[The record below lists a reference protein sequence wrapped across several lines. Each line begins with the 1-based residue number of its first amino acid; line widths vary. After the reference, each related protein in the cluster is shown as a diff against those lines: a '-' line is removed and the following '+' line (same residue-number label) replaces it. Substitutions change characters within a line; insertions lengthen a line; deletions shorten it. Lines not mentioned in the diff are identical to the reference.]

1 MSRSCFRAPIALLTL
16 LLVGGGRLAAQS
28 QEPPSYEQLQALS
41 NVLNYLRLNYLEPV
55 SYTELVRAAIDGML
69 RSLDPHSYFLV
80 RADFERRGA
89 LERGELAS
97 TGLYLEMV
105 DGRPTVL
112 AVAEGSS
119 AARARIQPGDRILTI
134 DDTTIAGI
142 DAERLALK
150 LAGERGSR
158 VRLRLA
164 RGPIIEPDTFR
175 VALRREIRRELAVAA
190 TGMVDETT
198 GYLRLASFT
207 LTTGD
212 EVERALR
219 DLRGRGMRRL
229 VLDLRGNPGGLI
241 NAAVDVAGLFLPRG
255 TAVFQE
261 RGRRTQSDVD
271 HTTRRDG
278 AWRDL
283 PLILLL
289 DGRSA
294 SASEALAGSLQ
305 DHDRALIVGRRS
317 FGKALIQRPFVLQT
331 GDVVFLTVGRV
342 LTPRGRF
349 IQRPYAKIERGQY
362 YATGGTDQSGDTLAT
377 VTSAGGRV
385 LRAGGGIAP
394 DLEVPGPPSPPAWWS
409 VASDSAFD
417 TAVSDSVAQLLPA
430 TPAARTRWAADTA
443 AWRQTLLPPFL
454 ARTRATFGVAAIP
467 SVDQELYMAQLLASR
482 VAYVRWGQEGGVAFA
497 FQNDHDLQTAL
508 RAFPDLSRLLAPA
521 RP

>member
-1 MSRSCFRAPIALLTL
+1 MPRSFAHLPVVLLALFLG
-16 LLVGGGRLAAQS
+16 GGGRLAAQS
-28 QEPPSYEQLQALS
+28 RDAPPYEQLQPLS
-41 NVLNYLRLNYLEPV
+41 NVLNHLRLNYLEPV

-89 LERGELAS
+89 IERGELAS
-97 TGLYLEMV
+97 TGLHLEMV

-119 AARARIQPGDRILTI
+119 AARARIQPGDRILSI
-134 DDTTIAGI
+134 DDTTVAGI
-142 DAERLALK
+142 DAERIELK

-158 VRLRLA
+158 VRLQLA
-164 RGPIIEPDTFR
+164 RGPVIEPDTFR
-175 VALRREIRRELAVAA
+175 VSLRREVRPEPAVSA
-190 TGMVDETT
+190 TGMVDATT
-198 GYLRLASFT
+198 GYIRLASFT
-207 LTTGD
+207 PSSGD

-219 DLRGRGMRRL
+219 DLRARGMRRL

-241 NAAVDVAGLFLPRG
+241 LAAVDVGGLFFPRG
-255 TAVFQE
+255 TLIFRE
-261 RGRRTQSDVD
+261 RGRRSESGVD

-305 DHDRALIVGRRS
+305 DHDRALIIGRRS
-317 FGKALIQRPFVLQT
+317 FGKALIQRPFVLQS

-349 IQRPYAKIERGQY
+349 IQRPYARIERGQY

-377 VTSAGGRV
+377 VLSAGGRV
-385 LRAGGGIAP
+385 LHAGGGIAP
-394 DLEVPGPPSPPAWWS
+394 DIEVPGPPSSPGWWS

-417 TAVSDSVAQLLPA
+417 TSVSDSVAQLLPQTA
-430 TPAARTRWAADTA
+430 VARTSWAADTA
-443 AWRQTLLPPFL
+443 GWRQTLLPPFL
-454 ARTRATFGVAAIP
+454 ARTRASFGVAAIP
-467 SVDQELYMAQLLASR
+467 TAEQELYMAQLLATR
-482 VAYVRWGQEGGVAFA
+482 VAYVRWGQEGGVAFT
-497 FQNDHDLQTAL
+497 FQNDRDLQVAL
-508 RAFPDLSRLLAPA
+508 RAFPDLPRLLAPA

>member
-1 MSRSCFRAPIALLTL
+1 MTPLRRVPIMPLIL
-16 LLVGGGRLAAQS
+16 LLVLGGRLEGQS
-28 QEPPSYEQLQALS
+28 RDAPSYEQLQPFS
-41 NVLNYLRLNYLEPV
+41 NVLNHLRLNYLEPV

-97 TGLYLEMV
+97 TGLHLEMV

-119 AARARIQPGDRILTI
+119 ADRARIQPGDRILTI
-134 DDTTIAGI
+134 DDTTVAGI
-142 DAERLALK
+142 DAQRLALK

-158 VRLRLA
+158 VRLRFA
-164 RGPIIEPDTFR
+164 RGPLIEPDTFR
-175 VALRREIRRELAVAA
+175 VSLRRELRVEPAVAA
-190 TGMVDETT
+190 TGMVDPTT
-198 GYLRLASFT
+198 GYVRLASFT
-207 LTTGD
+207 LATGD
-212 EVERALR
+212 EVDRALR
-219 DLRGRGMRRL
+219 DLRSRGMRRL
-229 VLDLRGNPGGLI
+229 VLDLRGNPGGLV
-241 NAAVDVAGLFLPRG
+241 NAAVDVGGLFLPRG
-255 TAVFQE
+255 TLVFQE
-261 RGRRTQSDVD
+261 RGRRRESAID

-317 FGKALIQRPFVLQT
+317 FGKALIQRPFVLQS

-349 IQRPYAKIERGQY
+349 IQRPYAQVERGQY
-362 YATGGTDQSGDTLAT
+362 YASGGTDQSGDTLAT
-377 VTSAGGRV
+377 VLSDGGRI

-394 DLEVPGPPSPPAWWS
+394 DLEIPGPPSLPGWWS

-417 TAVSDSVAQLLPA
+417 TSVSDSVAQLLPQ
-430 TPAARTRWAADTA
+430 TPAARARWVVDTTG
-443 AWRQTLLPPFL
+443 WRQALLPPFL
-454 ARTRATFGVAAIP
+454 ARTRAAFGVAAIP
-467 SVDQELYMAQLLASR
+467 SLDQELYMAQLLATR
-482 VAYVRWGQEGGVAFA
+482 AAYVRWGQEGGLAFG
-497 FQNDHDLQTAL
+497 FQNDRDLQAAL
-508 RAFPDLSRLLAPA
+508 RAFPDLPRLLAPA

>member
-1 MSRSCFRAPIALLTL
+1 MSHARRRLPIALVIL
-16 LLVGGGRLAAQS
+16 LLAGGGRLAAQAP
-28 QEPPSYEQLQALS
+28 EAPSYEQLQPLS
-41 NVLNYLRLNYLEPV
+41 NVLNHLRLNYLEPV

-97 TGLYLEMV
+97 TGLHLEMV

-134 DDTTIAGI
+134 NDTTVAGI
-142 DAERLALK
+142 DAQRLALK

-158 VRLRLA
+158 VRLHFA
-164 RGPIIEPDTFR
+164 RGPLIEPDTFR
-175 VALRREIRRELAVAA
+175 VSLRREVRVEPAVAA
-190 TGMVDETT
+190 TGMVDATT
-198 GYLRLASFT
+198 GYVRLASFT
-207 LTTGD
+207 RATGD

-219 DLRGRGMRRL
+219 DLRSRGMRRL

-241 NAAVDVAGLFLPRG
+241 NAAVDVGGLFLPRG
-255 TAVFQE
+255 TLVFQE
-261 RGRRTQSDVD
+261 RGRRRESAID

-317 FGKALIQRPFVLQT
+317 FGKALIQRPFVLQS

-342 LTPRGRF
+342 FTPRGRF
-349 IQRPYAKIERGQY
+349 IQRPYANIERGQY
-362 YATGGTDQSGDTLAT
+362 YASGGTDQGGDTLAT

-394 DLEVPGPPSPPAWWS
+394 DLEVPGPPSPPGWWS

-430 TPAARTRWAADTA
+430 TPAARSSWAADTA
-443 AWRQTLLPPFL
+443 RWRETLLPPFL
-454 ARTRATFGVAAIP
+454 ARTRAAFGVAALP
-467 SVDQELYMAQLLASR
+467 TAEQELYMAQLLASR
-482 VAYVRWGQEGGVAFA
+482 VATVRWGQEGGLAYA
-497 FQNDHDLQTAL
+497 FQNDRDLQAAL
-508 RAFPDLSRLLAPA
+508 RAFPDLPRLLAPA